1 MNMGGLFGVV
11 SKQKCITNL
20 FYGTDYHSHLGTKRG
35 GMATYDSDNKSF
47 SRSIHNLGNAHFR
60 SKFEDNLKKFTG
72 NSGIGVISDT
82 DPQPIIINSHLGK
95 FAIVT
100 VGKINNLDKLEKELL
115 SRGRNFTELSSGNT
129 NPTELTAILITE
141 GDNFKDGIKHAQS
154 NIKGSSTIM
163 LLTEEGIIAAR
174 DKYGRTPLIIGKGKD
189 GYAVASESCSFS
201 NLEYEEEYFIG
212 PGEVVHITAE
222 GYKRIAEPSE
232 KMQICSFLWIYYGY
246 PTSTYEKIN
255 VDNVRYALGYALGK
269 NDMTDVDVSSA
280 IPDSGICMA
289 IGFSD
294 GKNIPYR
301 CSVVKY
307 TPTWPRSFTP
317 SDQSIRELVARMKLI
332 PNKSLIREKKIA
344 FCDDSI
350 VRGTQLRDNANIL
363 REYGTKEVHIRISC
377 PPLINPC
384 KYLNFSESRSPLE
397 LITRRF
403 IRKKEG
409 NHNKN
414 LGKYIDETTPEYREM
429 VEYICKELT
438 LDSLQFNSV
447 KTVVDSI
454 GLPKEQICTHC
465 FDGTSYGD

>member
-1 MNMGGLFGVV
+1 
-11 SKQKCITNL
+11 
-20 FYGTDYHSHLGTKRG
+20 
-35 GMATYDSDNKSF
+35 MATYDNENGNF

-72 NSGIGVISDT
+72 YSGIGVISDT
-82 DPQPIIINSHLGK
+82 DPQPIVVNSHLGK

-100 VGKINNLDKLEKELL
+100 VGKINNLDDLERELL
-115 SRGRNFTELSSGNT
+115 SKGHNFTELSSGHT
-129 NPTELTAILITE
+129 NPSELTAILITE
-141 GDNFKDGIKHAQS
+141 GSSFKEGIKYAQS
-154 NIKGSSTIM
+154 KIKGSSTLM
-163 LLTEEGIIAAR
+163 LLTKDGIIAAR
-174 DKYGRTPLIIGKGKD
+174 DRYGRTPLIIGKGRE
-189 GYAVASESCSFS
+189 GYAIASESCSFA
-201 NLEYEEEYFIG
+201 NLEYEEEYFLG
-212 PGEVVHITAE
+212 PGEVVHITAD
-222 GYKRIAEPSE
+222 GYKRIIEPSE

-255 VDNVRYALGYALGK
+255 VDNVRYALGYTLGK
-269 NDMTDVDVSSA
+269 KDKTDVDVSSA

-294 GKNIPYR
+294 GKKIPYR

-317 SDQSIRELVARMKLI
+317 SDQSIRDLVAKMKLI
-332 PNKSLIREKKIA
+332 PNKSLIRAKKIA

-350 VRGTQLRDNANIL
+350 VRGTQLRDNANTL

-377 PPLINPC
+377 PPLVYPC
-384 KYLNFSESRSPLE
+384 QYLNFSASRSPLE
-397 LITRRF
+397 LIARRY
-403 IRKKEG
+403 IHQKEG
-409 NHNKN
+409 DHNKN
-414 LGKYIDETTPEYREM
+414 LGKYIDETTPEYKEM

-447 KTVVDSI
+447 EAVVEAI

-465 FDGTSYGD
+465 FDGTSYGE

>member
-1 MNMGGLFGVV
+1 MGGLFGVV

-20 FYGTDYHSHLGTKRG
+20 FYGTDYHSHLGTRKG
-35 GMATYDSDNKSF
+35 GMATYDSDSRGF

-60 SKFEDNLKKFTG
+60 SKFEDDLKKFTG

-82 DPQPIIINSHLGK
+82 DPQPIVTNSHLGK

-100 VGKINNLDKLEKELL
+100 VGKINNISDLEKELL
-115 SRGRNFTELSSGNT
+115 DKGHNFTELSSGNT

-141 GDNFKDGIKHAQS
+141 GSDFKEGIKHAQ
-154 NIKGSSTIM
+154 NKIKGSSTLM
-163 LLTEEGIIAAR
+163 LLTENGIIAAR
-174 DKYGRTPLIIGKGKD
+174 DKYGRTPLVIGRGKD
-189 GYAVASESCSFS
+189 GYAVASESCSFA
-201 NLEYEEEYFIG
+201 NLKYEEEYFIG
-212 PGEVVHITAE
+212 PGEIVHITAD
-222 GYKRIAEPSE
+222 GYKRIAEPLD

-246 PTSTYEKIN
+246 PTSMYEKIN
-255 VDNVRYALGYALGK
+255 VDNVRYTLGYTLGK
-269 NDMTDVDVSSA
+269 NDMTNVDVSSA
-280 IPDSGICMA
+280 IPDSGTCMA

-294 GKNIPYR
+294 GKRIPYR

-317 SDQSIRELVARMKLI
+317 SDQSIRDLVAKMKLI
-332 PNKSLIREKKIA
+332 PNKSLLREKKIA

-350 VRGTQLRDNANIL
+350 VRGTQLKDNASIL

-377 PPLINPC
+377 PPLVYPC
-384 KYLNFSESRSPLE
+384 QYLNFSASRSPME

-403 IRKKEG
+403 ISQKEG
-409 NHNKN
+409 CHDKN
-414 LGKYIDETTPEYREM
+414 LDRYIDETTPEYKEM
-429 VEYICKELT
+429 VGYICNELT

-447 KTVVDSI
+447 RTVIEAI

-465 FDGTSYGD
+465 FDGTSYGE